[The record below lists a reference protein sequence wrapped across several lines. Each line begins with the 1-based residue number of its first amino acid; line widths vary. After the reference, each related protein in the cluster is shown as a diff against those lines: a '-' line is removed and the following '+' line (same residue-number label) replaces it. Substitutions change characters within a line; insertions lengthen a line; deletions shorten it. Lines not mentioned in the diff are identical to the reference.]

1 MGRERKMVCRL
12 GEDLSVVFCIRGT
25 Q

>member
-12 GEDLSVVFCIRGT
+12 GEDLSVVFCVRGT